1 MGNPP
6 WQTELHA
13 ARTARDEH
21 EASDAFVDALF
32 ADERHFPHGHNTSS
46 WELHL
51 RENTPAAFYSDP
63 ASLPEAGPPRCL
75 ELESVVVGESALHAP
90 GGLSAET
97 RAAAKAALTD
107 CGYVVLDNMY
117 RRRQVDELRD
127 AYEALKA
134 GPDGPLFRY
143 PVQGA
148 GRVEHLLPFRP
159 PFNESAALYAD
170 PRLLTILYD
179 FLGEHV
185 KLELMTVINSPPG
198 SGDQRWHQGWRYLF
212 HPEERLPPYA
222 VVVTLPLTDVSIE
235 MGPTEICPGKKLRLL
250 PRLALQPVHGQDGD
264 DAGDDVDLRLQDAPP
279 RPRQRGVRRPADGV
293 DGVLEGLL
301 PERRGRRQPRHPA
314 RADAPPAAVLG
325 AVLLAPG
332 DGRRTVPG
340 LG

>member
-1 MGNPP
+1 M
-6 WQTELHA
+6 
-13 ARTARDEH
+13 
-21 EASDAFVDALF
+21 
-32 ADERHFPHGHNTSS
+32 NT
-46 WELHL
+46 
-51 RENTPAAFYSDP
+51 
-63 ASLPEAGPPRCL
+63 
-75 ELESVVVGESALHAP
+75 VVVGESALHAP
-90 GGLSAET
+90 GGLSAAA

-148 GRVEHLLPFRP
+148 GRVAHLLPFRP
-159 PFNESAALYAD
+159 PFNERASLYAD

-222 VVVTLPLTDVSIE
+222 VVVTLPLTDV
-235 MGPTEICPGKKLRLL
+235 
-250 PRLALQPVHGQDGD
+250 
-264 DAGDDVDLRLQDAPP
+264 
-279 RPRQRGVRRPADGV
+279 
-293 DGVLEGLL
+293 
-301 PERRGRRQPRHPA
+301 
-314 RADAPPAAVLG
+314 
-325 AVLLAPG
+325 
-332 DGRRTVPG
+332 
-340 LG
+340 